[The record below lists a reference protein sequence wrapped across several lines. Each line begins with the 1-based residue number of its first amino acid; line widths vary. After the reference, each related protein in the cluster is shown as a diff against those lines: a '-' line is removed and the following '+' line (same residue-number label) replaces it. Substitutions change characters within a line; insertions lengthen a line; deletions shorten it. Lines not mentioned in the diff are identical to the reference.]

1 MITSPIHFT
10 GPGTYAEQRT
20 VEGAL
25 ERAEA
30 HMSPLER
37 TTLYGPWYAAMNEYD
52 QGEKHLVVQR
62 RGMGT
67 ALGGASAAEVA
78 RRIRSRWLA
87 GVGDEE

>member
-10 GPGTYAEQRT
+10 GPWTYAEQRT

-52 QGEKHLVVQR
+52 
-62 RGMGT
+62 
-67 ALGGASAAEVA
+67 
-78 RRIRSRWLA
+78 
-87 GVGDEE
+87 